1 MYALSLMPDDV
12 NKFGSR
18 SRLVIIA
25 AQRAQQLM
33 QGIPSTIVTKHTK
46 PTTIALEEVL
56 NDKVKFVIG
65 KQAREALKDAKK
77 QRAVEL
83 ARLTLD
89 RVGPAD
95 AIEIKKDLGVV
106 VDDSPKP
113 EPASS
118 AEGEW

>member
-77 QRAVEL
+77 HRAAEL

-113 EPASS
+113 EAASS

>member
-1 MYALSLMPDDV
+1 MHALSLMPDDV

-33 QGIPSTIVTKHTK
+33 KGIPSTIVSKHTK

-77 QRAVEL
+77 QRALDL

-113 EPASS
+113 APA

>member
-77 QRAVEL
+77 HRAAEL

-113 EPASS
+113 ETASS

>member
-33 QGIPSTIVTKHTK
+33 KGIPSTIVSKHTK

-77 QRAVEL
+77 QRALDL

-113 EPASS
+113 APS

>member
-106 VDDSPKP
+106 VDDSPKA
-113 EPASS
+113 EPAPS

>member
-33 QGIPSTIVTKHTK
+33 KGIPSTIVTKHTK

-56 NDKVKFVIG
+56 KNAPQTDGPFFKVPKIIG
-65 KQAREALKDAKK
+65 GDE
-77 QRAVEL
+77 
-83 ARLTLD
+83 
-89 RVGPAD
+89 
-95 AIEIKKDLGVV
+95 
-106 VDDSPKP
+106 DS
-113 EPASS
+113 A
-118 AEGEW
+118 A